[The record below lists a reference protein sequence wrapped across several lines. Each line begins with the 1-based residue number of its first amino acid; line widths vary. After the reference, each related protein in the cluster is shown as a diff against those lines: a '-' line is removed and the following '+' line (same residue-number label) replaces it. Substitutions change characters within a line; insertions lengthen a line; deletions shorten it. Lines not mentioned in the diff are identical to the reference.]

1 MVVNRISRRKLE
13 DKVKFFLKRKIP
25 FKKVSTNERVVVH
38 AEGRWGSWM
47 NNDSS
52 FPAAELNFIKQV
64 KKHIVTNNTFK
75 KVRNYFKDE
84 QRIKKIKYFFY
95 NTKRQPGDHF
105 EEVYEIDL
113 KNAYWDTAYN
123 LPKDG
128 SKLFSKE
135 IYEKGLTVSKKS
147 RLAAI
152 GSLARVKRI
161 TEFDG
166 TEQKSLPDEHSIET
180 EFLWHTICHKI
191 GKTMAK
197 GSKLV
202 KDDFLFFWVD
212 AMFVKSK
219 AAKDEIEKY
228 FKSQGYQYSVFKC
241 EWVSFQDKH
250 IIVKCTEK
258 GKMITKIKEEIV
270 EREGKKY
277 LRKTKFKEWHDER
290 PFPYKISLSEKDINN
305 LATNE

>member
-1 MVVNRISRRKLE
+1 MVVNRISRAKLE
-13 DKVKFFLKRKIP
+13 KKVKFFLKYKIP

-64 KKHIVTNNTFK
+64 KSHIVANNTFK

-95 NTKRQPGDHF
+95 NKKRQPGDRF

-128 SKLFSKE
+128 TKLFSNE
-135 IYEKGLTVSKKS
+135 IYAKGLTVSKKS

-166 TEQKSLPDEHSIET
+166 TDQKTLPDERSIET
-180 EFLWHTICHKI
+180 EFLWHTICNKI

-197 GSKLV
+197 GSKMT
-202 KDDFLFFWVD
+202 KDEFLFFWVD

-219 AAKDEIEKY
+219 EAKDEIEKY
-228 FKSQGYQYSVFKC
+228 FKSLGYQYSVYKC

-250 IIVKCTEK
+250 IIVKCAAK
-258 GKMITKIKEEIV
+258 GKWVTKYREEIV
-270 EREGKKY
+270 ERGGKKY
-277 LRKTKFKEWHDER
+277 LRKVRYKEWVDER
-290 PFPYKISLSEKDINN
+290 PFPYKVSLSEKDIAN
-305 LATNE
+305 LAAND